1 MTLAEK
7 LKWIGSLLLLIGV
20 SLNILNNP
28 ELQQYIYPWNLVV
41 NLGGCS
47 LLFFSALLQKDRP
60 YLLLN
65 GVLGAGYS
73 LGILNAFYPLSDMI
87 DVLTE
92 LWTHMAHADIHF
104 MELTG
109 LSLH

>member
-1 MTLAEK
+1 MTLEEK
-7 LKWIGSLLLLIGV
+7 LKWAGTYFLLVGV
-20 SLNILNNP
+20 TLNILNNP
-28 ELQQYIYPWNLVV
+28 DLQQYVYPWNLAV
-41 NLGGCS
+41 NLTGCS
-47 LLFFSALLQKDRP
+47 LLFFSALLQGDRP

-65 GVLGAGYS
+65 GVLGVGYS

-87 DVLTE
+87 DVLIA

-109 LSLH
+109 LTLY

>member
-1 MTLAEK
+1 MTLTEK

-41 NLGGCS
+41 NLGGCG
-47 LLFFSALLQKDRP
+47 LLFFSSLLQKDRP

-65 GVLGAGYS
+65 GVLGVGYS

-87 DVLTE
+87 NVLIE
-92 LWTHMAHADIHF
+92 LWAHMAHADIHF

-109 LSLH
+109 LSLY